1 MSRVLCFALAR
12 FFAETDG
19 RYHGGDMHALRE
31 RMGYEWMLSRL
42 GHGCSAKTDG
52 VWVDAIIVGKWC
64 CAKTDGVCVDV
75 IMVGT
80 RMLWT
85 KNENAENTR

>member
-1 MSRVLCFALAR
+1 
-12 FFAETDG
+12 
-19 RYHGGDMHALRE
+19 MHALRE

-42 GHGCSAKTDG
+42 GHGTDG